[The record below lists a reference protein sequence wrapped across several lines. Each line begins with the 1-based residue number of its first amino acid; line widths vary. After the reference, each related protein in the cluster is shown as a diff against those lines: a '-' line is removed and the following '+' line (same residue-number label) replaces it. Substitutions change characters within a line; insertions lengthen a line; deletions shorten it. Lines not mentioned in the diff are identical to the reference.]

1 MSALSGVSYIA
12 FNGYAV
18 NNIEDAV
25 PTYIGKV
32 KPDGTWLLQRYNSST
47 GVMDYANLSTNSGV
61 TSYNAAWADR
71 AALTYGGFET
81 LIWV

>member
-25 PTYIGKV
+25 PMYIGKV
-32 KPDGTWLLQRYNSST
+32 KPDGTWLVQRYNSGT
-47 GVMDYANLSTNSGV
+47 GVMDYATVKNNPTYTLYADAWTN
-61 TSYNAAWADR
+61 R
-71 AALTYGGFET
+71 ATLTYGAYP
-81 LIWV
+81 V

>member
-25 PTYIGKV
+25 QTYIGKV
-32 KPDGTWLLQRYNSST
+32 KPDGTWLLQRYDSGT
-47 GVMDYANLSTNSGV
+47 GAMDYANLSTNSSV
-61 TSYNAAWADR
+61 ASYASAWAAR
-71 AALTYGGFET
+71 ASLIYGGFET